1 MTGTKK
7 LKQSRRNRHTF
18 VFALMFCLFILQ
30 LNIGF
35 AQTASTNTEEEK
47 NNKDAAEYDTLTKE
61 NKDPKTEKIVM
72 IKTDN
77 SSSIDIDPQVEKIR
91 RKAMNMIMNISKS
104 SNPLTSTLSASS
116 YFLIGQKQ
124 KDRKKGK
131 REMQSYHKSMN
142 KKINEN
148 FQRFQKK
155 RYQQVNYT
163 GKHYDYT
170 SYIQN
175 FQSNSSR

>member
-1 MTGTKK
+1 
-7 LKQSRRNRHTF
+7 
-18 VFALMFCLFILQ
+18 MFCLCIFQ

-35 AQTASTNTEEEK
+35 SQTASTYIQEEK
-47 NNKDAAEYDTLTKE
+47 SNQDPAKDKTLNNET
-61 NKDPKTEKIVM
+61 NDPKTEIAVV

-77 SSSIDIDPQVEKIR
+77 SSTIDPEEEIIR
-91 RKAMNMIMNISKS
+91 RKAMTMIMNSSKS
-104 SNPLTSTLSASS
+104 SNPLTSTQSDSRF
-116 YFLIGQKQ
+116 FLNEQKL

-131 REMQSYHKSMN
+131 REMQSYNQSNN

-155 RYQQVNYT
+155 RYQEVNYT

-175 FQSNSSR
+175 FQANKSR